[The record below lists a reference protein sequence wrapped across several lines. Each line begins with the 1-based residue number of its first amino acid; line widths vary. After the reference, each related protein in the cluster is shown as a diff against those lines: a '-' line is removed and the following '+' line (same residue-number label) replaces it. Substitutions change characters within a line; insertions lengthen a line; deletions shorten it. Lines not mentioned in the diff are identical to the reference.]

1 MGSNFPPALCDLGT
15 ERGPTARL
23 GPTLKFMGYGIHG
36 QLTEVDVWAPTATVD
51 GLFGVGLS

>member
-1 MGSNFPPALCDLGT
+1 MALCDLGT

-51 GLFGVGLS
+51 YLAWAYRKGNGV